1 MRDLLPEYA
10 HGVLGADD
18 AARVAEHLDAC
29 ALCSAELALLGRVQN
44 GLALGVP
51 RMDVAAIVAALP
63 KPLSQP
69 LSQPLSEPL
78 SQPLSKP
85 RLAVRVMPR
94 RWVSRHV
101 WQYAAAAGLVL
112 AFGGG
117 IVWRSASDA
126 ELVRVADST
135 FVAMAAGTESTQTP
149 ASARA
154 EEGITFGGGLSDL
167 SLNDLQ
173 ALLGQMDSVRTLP
186 SMDPES
192 MTPVI
197 MNEGGKTL

>member
-1 MRDLLPEYA
+1 MTDCPNGLMRDLLPEYA

-18 AARVAEHLDAC
+18 AARVAEHLATC
-29 ALCSAELALLGRVQN
+29 TMCRAELALLGRVQD

-51 RMDVAAIVAALP
+51 RMNVAAIVAALP
-63 KPLSQP
+63 T
-69 LSQPLSEPL
+69 
-78 SQPLSKP
+78 P
-85 RLAVRVMPR
+85 RPAVRAMPR
-94 RWVSRHV
+94 RSVSRHV

-112 AFGGG
+112 VVGGG
-117 IVWRSASDA
+117 IVWRRAPDA
-126 ELVRVADST
+126 DGVRVADSSH
-135 FVAMAAGTESTQTP
+135 VAVAVGAESTRSP
-149 ASARA
+149 SAVHS
-154 EEGITFGGGLSDL
+154 ENGIGFGGGLSDL

-173 ALLGQMDSVRTLP
+173 SLLGQMDSVRTLP

>member
-1 MRDLLPEYA
+1 MTDCPNGLMRDLLPEYA
-10 HGVLGADD
+10 RGVLGADD

-29 ALCSAELALLGRVQN
+29 AMCRAELALLGRVQD

-51 RMDVAAIVAALP
+51 RMNVAAIVGALP
-63 KPLSQP
+63 KPQP
-69 LSQPLSEPL
+69 V
-78 SQPLSKP
+78 
-85 RLAVRVMPR
+85 VRVMPR
-94 RWVSRHV
+94 RGVSRHV

-112 AFGGG
+112 AVGGG
-117 IVWRSASDA
+117 IVWRRAPETGA
-126 ELVRVADST
+126 VRVADSSH
-135 FVAMAAGTESTQTP
+135 VAAAAGAESTQST
-149 ASARA
+149 ASVQS
-154 EEGITFGGGLSDL
+154 EHGITFGGGLSDL

-186 SMDPES
+186 STDPES

>member
-1 MRDLLPEYA
+1 MTDCPNGLMRDLLPEYA

-18 AARVAEHLDAC
+18 AARVAEHLAAC
-29 ALCSAELALLGRVQN
+29 ATCRAELALLGRVQD

-63 KPLSQP
+63 KPQP
-69 LSQPLSEPL
+69 
-78 SQPLSKP
+78 
-85 RLAVRVMPR
+85 AVRVMPR

-112 AFGGG
+112 VAGGG
-117 IVWRSASDA
+117 IVWRSAPDTEA
-126 ELVRVADST
+126 VRVADSSH
-135 FVAMAAGTESTQTP
+135 VAVAINAESTQSS
-149 ASARA
+149 ASSRSDD
-154 EEGITFGGGLSDL
+154 GITFGGGLSDL

-173 ALLGQMDSVRTLP
+173 ALLGQVDSVRKLP
-186 SMDPES
+186 STDPES

>member
-1 MRDLLPEYA
+1 MTDCPDGLMRDLLPEYA
-10 HGVLGADD
+10 RGVLGADD
-18 AARVAEHLDAC
+18 AARVAGHLAAC
-29 ALCSAELALLGRVQN
+29 AMCRAELALLGRVQD
-44 GLALGVP
+44 GLSLGVP

-63 KPLSQP
+63 RPQP
-69 LSQPLSEPL
+69 S
-78 SQPLSKP
+78 
-85 RLAVRVMPR
+85 VRVMPR

-112 AFGGG
+112 VAGGG
-117 IVWRSASDA
+117 IVWRRAPDREA
-126 ELVRVADST
+126 VRVADSSR
-135 FVAMAAGTESTQTP
+135 VAVVPGAESTQSSASVLP
-149 ASARA
+149 AN
-154 EEGITFGGGLSDL
+154 GITFGGGLSDL

>member
-1 MRDLLPEYA
+1 MTDCPNGLMRDLLPEYA

-18 AARVAEHLDAC
+18 AARVAGHLAGC
-29 ALCSAELALLGRVQN
+29 ATCRAELALLGRVKE

-51 RMDVAAIVAALP
+51 RVDVAAIVAALP
-63 KPLSQP
+63 KPQP
-69 LSQPLSEPL
+69 
-78 SQPLSKP
+78 
-85 RLAVRVMPR
+85 AVRVMPR
-94 RWVSRHV
+94 RRLSQHV

-112 AFGGG
+112 VVGGG
-117 IVWRSASDA
+117 IVWRSAPDA
-126 ELVRVADST
+126 DAVRVADSSH
-135 FVAMAAGTESTQTP
+135 VAMAAGAESTQSP
-149 ASARA
+149 VAARS
-154 EEGITFGGGLSDL
+154 EDGISFGGGLSDL
-167 SLNDLQ
+167 SVDDLQ

>member
-1 MRDLLPEYA
+1 MTDCPNGLMRDLLPEYA

-18 AARVAEHLDAC
+18 AARVAGHLAGC
-29 ALCSAELALLGRVQN
+29 ATCRAELALLGRVSD

-51 RMDVAAIVAALP
+51 RMNVAAIVAALP
-63 KPLSQP
+63 KPQP
-69 LSQPLSEPL
+69 
-78 SQPLSKP
+78 
-85 RLAVRVMPR
+85 AVRVMPR
-94 RWVSRHV
+94 RWVSQHV

-112 AFGGG
+112 VVGGG
-117 IVWRSASDA
+117 IVWRSAPDA
-126 ELVRVADST
+126 DVVRVADSSH
-135 FVAMAAGTESTQTP
+135 VAMAVGAESTQSP
-149 ASARA
+149 VAARS
-154 EEGITFGGGLSDL
+154 EDGISFGGGLSDL
-167 SLNDLQ
+167 SVDDLQ

>member
-1 MRDLLPEYA
+1 MTNCPNGLMRDLLPEYA

-18 AARVAEHLDAC
+18 AARVAEHLAAC
-29 ALCSAELALLGRVQN
+29 ATCRAELALIGRVQE

-51 RMDVAAIVAALP
+51 RIDVAAIVAALP
-63 KPLSQP
+63 
-69 LSQPLSEPL
+69 EPL
-78 SQPLSKP
+78 AKPQP
-85 RLAVRVMPR
+85 AVRVTPR
-94 RWVSRHV
+94 RWMSRQA

-112 AFGGG
+112 VVGGG
-117 IVWRSASDA
+117 IVWRSAPDA
-126 ELVRVADST
+126 ALVRVADSS
-135 FVAMAAGTESTQTP
+135 FVAVAAGAESTQTQ
-149 ASARA
+149 ASAQA
-154 EEGITFGGGLSDL
+154 EDGITFGGGLSDL

-173 ALLGQMDSVRTLP
+173 ALLGQLDSVRTLP

>member
-1 MRDLLPEYA
+1 MVDCPNGVMRDLLPEYA
-10 HGVLGADD
+10 HGALAGDD
-18 AARVAEHLDAC
+18 SARVAEHLAAC
-29 ALCSAELALLGRVQN
+29 AMCRAELALLGRVQD

-63 KPLSQP
+63 KPQP
-69 LSQPLSEPL
+69 
-78 SQPLSKP
+78 
-85 RLAVRVMPR
+85 AVRVMPR

-112 AFGGG
+112 VAGGG
-117 IVWRSASDA
+117 IVWRRPPDA
-126 ELVRVADST
+126 DAVRVADSSH
-135 FVAMAAGTESTQTP
+135 VAVVADAESTQSP
-149 ASARA
+149 ALARS
-154 EEGITFGGGLSDL
+154 EDGITFGGGLSDL